1 MYAAEILSQ
10 KLVFGQEAKLWGQMW
25 NFEENLLA
33 KEIITWH
40 TKKPEVRLF
49 ILCDSP
55 INFCF
60 AYWQQFFLL
69 FLYFLEQHLRSNF

>member
-40 TKKPEVRLF
+40 TKRPEVRLF

-55 INFCF
+55 IS
-60 AYWQQFFLL
+60 
-69 FLYFLEQHLRSNF
+69 SNFVDFFCTS